1 MNSVFFV
8 AALAAVED
16 LPDEVRKAVV
26 RQMSTALPEAGA
38 YSLPEAAYQLLLV
51 ALAAIPLKLLA
62 YSLTVYTVVQVVA
75 QARLTDQHA
84 HQAAW
89 LGAAVDMGIFGALL
103 GLSFMTDEADLARLL
118 HVYATLNL
126 TCGILRAVYFLCMP
140 GATRSRS
147 LRPATPSEYDEYFAE
162 TPPAA
167 TEFQGAVRVCQ
178 FYAGQKGHALHHRV
192 CELLSGGTAFA
203 STADRWF
210 TQLLVNEFAESEQA
224 ILQVHAVRTRDG
236 RVWAR
241 LFVVLLTLLY
251 QRSRLFYLHHGD
263 QAGAWFAADVV
274 VLLGQYALALS
285 LWPRGADG
293 DTAALLWMVIVLAF
307 ASLNALLVLA
317 RMMLL
322 TETGGMHLRFSR
334 TLVEGGVG
342 LADAPSR
349 VRVRLSTALA
359 RAKGLTINGFRDE
372 KEKTA

>member
-1 MNSVFFV
+1 MKHKHGRRASSPARAEAPPPPFVPTEIKSEADGVQTRVAAFSSFSVAVDQIVFCAAAEMHWMNSVFFV

-263 QAGAWFAADVV
+263 QAGHG
-274 VLLGQYALALS
+274 L
-285 LWPRGADG
+285 P
-293 DTAALLWMVIVLAF
+293 
-307 ASLNALLVLA
+307 
-317 RMMLL
+317 
-322 TETGGMHLRFSR
+322 R
-334 TLVEGGVG
+334 TLSSSS
-342 LADAPSR
+342 ASTRWPSR
-349 VRVRLSTALA
+349 CGHVAPMATLRRCC
-359 RAKGLTINGFRDE
+359 GW
-372 KEKTA
+372 